1 MRKNGTDMSSEG
13 HPPPG
18 DAITRG
24 LGILRWTVALV
35 ALAGL
40 LVAGIAALAAR
51 SHRAAPAVRPAGLT
65 PRTDRRNL
73 LNGRIVFASRS
84 DSDGRYHI
92 HVVNP
97 DGTGET
103 ALTSGPADD
112 KTPAW
117 SPNRELIAF
126 TRASQAPGSSG
137 KTTHLYIMKADGTGL
152 IQLTVGPGEAKDP
165 SWSPEGTRIVFTAK
179 DAAGKT
185 RLLIATVDG
194 TPPPQLPKPPAD
206 CIDLEPAWSPDGLT
220 IAFARRCGDQPSGLY
235 LMHLDGTGLQ
245 AVTTFGRTP
254 AWSPDG
260 AKIAYTGL
268 GSYGP
273 SVYLINADGT
283 GKVELTTD
291 FSGDPVWSPDG
302 SQIVFTVSEVAIV
315 KLYVINVDGTG
326 IRRLTETPSNEV
338 AASW

>member
-1 MRKNGTDMSSEG
+1 MGKNGPDMSSSEG
-13 HPPPG
+13 QGPSVEP
-18 DAITRG
+18 AARRG
-24 LGILRWTVALV
+24 AGLRWTAAVLVVAAMATAGIVALTRGGHGGV
-35 ALAGL
+35 
-40 LVAGIAALAAR
+40 
-51 SHRAAPAVRPAGLT
+51 PTVRPPAPT
-65 PRTDRRNL
+65 PPGSRRNGVS
-73 LNGRIVFASRS
+73 GRIVFASRS
-84 DSDGRYHI
+84 DDGRYHI

-97 DGTGET
+97 DGTGEA
-103 ALTSGPADD
+103 ALTSGPDED

-126 TRASQAPGSSG
+126 TRASHPSESSD
-137 KTTHLYIMKADGTGL
+137 KSTHIYIMKADGTGL

-165 SWSPEGTRIVFTAK
+165 SWSPEGTRIVFTSK
-179 DAAGKT
+179 DEAGRA
-185 RLLIATVDG
+185 RLAIASVDG
-194 TPPPQLPKPPAD
+194 TPPPQLPKPPGG
-206 CIDLEPAWSPDGLT
+206 CVDLEPAWSPDGLT

-235 LMHLDGTGLQ
+235 LMRLDGTGLQ
-245 AVTTFGRTP
+245 ALTPFGRTP

-260 AKIAYTGL
+260 SKIAYTGL